1 MTEPFAPMSQALSE
15 GELEELEH
23 SLLNLDTEDGML
35 LESLDGYLHAIAMGP
50 KLVMP
55 SRWLPQVWGQEY
67 SDAMPPTD
75 DLSAAERL
83 LGLVMRHYNNILQG
97 LAQRPAMVAP
107 IWGNFFQN
115 DDLEDAEMWAYGFC
129 QGVELARAAWR
140 PLFNDSLGQRYFRP
154 IGLLGRSHFSP
165 DQDALTRTPEQ
176 RHALCQD
183 IPESLLRINAFWLP
197 RRGQGMAALPGQRT
211 HTKVGRN
218 EPCPCGSGKKFKK
231 CCGTLA

>member
-1 MTEPFAPMSQALSE
+1 MTDPFAPMSQALSE
-15 GELEELEH
+15 DELGELEH

-50 KLVMP
+50 ELVMP
-55 SRWLPQVWGQEY
+55 SRWLPQVWGQEC
-67 SDAMPPTD
+67 SDAMPPVD
-75 DLSAAERL
+75 DLGAAERL
-83 LGLVMRHYNNILQG
+83 LGLITRHYNSILQG
-97 LAQRPAMVAP
+97 MAQCPAMVAP

-115 DDLEDAEMWAYGFC
+115 EDLEDAEMWAYGFC
-129 QGVELARAAWR
+129 QGVELARAAWQ
-140 PLFNDSLGQRYFRP
+140 PLFNDPLCQRYYRP
-154 IGLLGRSHFSP
+154 IGLLGQSDFSP

-183 IPESLLRINAFWLP
+183 IPENLLRIHAFWLP
-197 RRGQGMAALPGQRT
+197 RRGQGMAALPGQRI

-231 CCGTLA
+231 CCGTST